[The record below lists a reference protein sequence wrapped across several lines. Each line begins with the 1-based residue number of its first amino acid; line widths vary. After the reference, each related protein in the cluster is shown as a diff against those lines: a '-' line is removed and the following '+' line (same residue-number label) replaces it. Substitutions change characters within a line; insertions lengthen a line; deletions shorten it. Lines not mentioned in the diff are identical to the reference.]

1 MRRSV
6 FAFLLLA
13 LSAGRVVGRTSH
25 PRLVPLARRNI
36 SLDIH
41 AFFITTQR
49 SKSKLRALTRL
60 KSEQSI
66 TIPHAMTAQR
76 WDVFN
81 SGTGNVSLVCDSG
94 TINGQSSIS
103 VTSQTGKTVTT
114 DGTNC
119 FAH

>member
-1 MRRSV
+1 
-6 FAFLLLA
+6 
-13 LSAGRVVGRTSH
+13 
-25 PRLVPLARRNI
+25 
-36 SLDIH
+36 
-41 AFFITTQR
+41 
-49 SKSKLRALTRL
+49 
-60 KSEQSI
+60 
-66 TIPHAMTAQR
+66 MTAQR